1 MHELLNKEI
10 DILFNCSIS
19 SLTCH
24 ICTLILYL
32 YLLLNSYVYPCFSYE
47 FTTPEIIKFLNK
59 EIEISFI
66 VVIYAGFRLDL
77 AKGALLAFVFG
88 FVLDCLTSPVIG
100 LFTVIYILVFLC
112 SFILSFILDIEKIHF
127 IALFGFLCALTKE
140 IFVIIFYNLVLNF
153 DTVMNIPFICLP
165 QAIIIGL
172 LTPLF
177 FYLMRRLEVFF
188 YGKPF
193 HRTER
198 TGDSRIS
205 AKI

>member
-1 MHELLNKEI
+1 MA
-10 DILFNCSIS
+10 
-19 SLTCH
+19 
-24 ICTLILYL
+24 Y
-32 YLLLNSYVYPCFSYE
+32 YLLLPLLSLLVIALQ
-47 FTTPEIIKFLNK
+47 TVLADIIFLGRLA
-59 EIEISFI
+59 IEISFI

-88 FVLDCLTSPVIG
+88 FVLDCMTSPVIG

-127 IALFGFLCALTKE
+127 IALFGFLCALIKE

-165 QAIIIGL
+165 QVIIIGL

>member
-1 MHELLNKEI
+1 MRVNKNGV
-10 DILFNCSIS
+10 LFTASVVVPFSHRAAN
-19 SLTCH
+19 
-24 ICTLILYL
+24 
-32 YLLLNSYVYPCFSYE
+32 CFSRYN
-47 FTTPEIIKFLNK
+47 FLGRLA
-59 EIEISFI
+59 IEISFI

-88 FVLDCLTSPVIG
+88 FVLDCMTSPVIG

-127 IALFGFLCALTKE
+127 IALFGFLCALIKE

-172 LTPLF
+172 LTPFILLF
-177 FYLMRRLEVFF
+177 NATARGIFLWKTVSPY
-188 YGKPF
+188 
-193 HRTER
+193 
-198 TGDSRIS
+198 
-205 AKI
+205 